1 MMALE
6 AGGTEAQVVLLMM
19 GQEELGTLAQV
30 VPHMMVL
37 VGHVIRG
44 QVAHVIQIL
53 EAQALTVLMIVDK
66 RCTKYKHLTIA
77 STLIVKAR
85 CIRNA
90 KVGSSILLRS
100 TNIIIDEWH

>member
-1 MMALE
+1 
-6 AGGTEAQVVLLMM
+6 MM

-53 EAQALTVLMIVDK
+53 EAQALTVLVIVDK

-77 STLIVKAR
+77 STPIVKAALL
-85 CIRNA
+85 RNA
-90 KVGSSILLRS
+90 AFCSWLRKTLRFIEGGRNATFMRHSS
-100 TNIIIDEWH
+100 